1 MRVIFGVI
9 CGVIG
14 GYIAFNTITAAV
26 NTAAAAVSAAVM
38 SMP

>member
-1 MRVIFGVI
+1 MRVIFGII

-14 GYIAFNTITAAV
+14 GYIAFNTITTAI
-26 NTAAAAVSAAVM
+26 NTAAAAVNAAVI

>member
-1 MRVIFGVI
+1 MRIILGII

-14 GYIAFNTITAAV
+14 GYVAFNTITAAI
-26 NTAAAAVSAAVM
+26 NTAAAAVSAAVI